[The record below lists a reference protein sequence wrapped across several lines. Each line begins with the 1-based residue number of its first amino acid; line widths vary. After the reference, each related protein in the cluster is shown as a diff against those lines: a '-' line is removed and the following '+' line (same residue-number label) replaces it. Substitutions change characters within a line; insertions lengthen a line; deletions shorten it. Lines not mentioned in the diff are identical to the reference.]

1 MRRQVRLR
9 FRPLPQQNV
18 ILRRKTRRELERI
31 GARFLLLAEFEGP
44 NLVKSSAVGEH
55 GDVDVMEDT
64 LPLDVHV
71 VRARVGYVVGPSL

>member
-1 MRRQVRLR
+1 MRHKVRLR
-9 FRPLPQQNV
+9 FCPVPQQNV
-18 ILRRKTRRELERI
+18 ILRRKTRRERELV
-31 GARFLLLAEFEGP
+31 GARFLLLSEFEGP

-55 GDVDVMEDT
+55 GDVDVMEDM